1 MTYLNHHF
9 MVILRHLPFFMKIPD
24 NVELVGKWFEQFK
37 DYGFYKIDP
46 VICKIPFV

>member
-1 MTYLNHHF
+1 MTYLNHHV

-24 NVELVGKWFEQFK
+24 NVELVGKSCEQFK